1 MIEGERVIDILHVGE
16 YPVYEI
22 VEVSR
27 GGDIKIR
34 CLHNPAESIL
44 LVRSSIPKLVSI
56 LDRIKV

>member
-1 MIEGERVIDILHVGE
+1 MREGERVLDILHVGE

-22 VEVSR
+22 VEVGR

-34 CLHNPAESIL
+34 CLHNPEESVL
-44 LVRSSIPKLVSI
+44 LVRSSIPKLIAI